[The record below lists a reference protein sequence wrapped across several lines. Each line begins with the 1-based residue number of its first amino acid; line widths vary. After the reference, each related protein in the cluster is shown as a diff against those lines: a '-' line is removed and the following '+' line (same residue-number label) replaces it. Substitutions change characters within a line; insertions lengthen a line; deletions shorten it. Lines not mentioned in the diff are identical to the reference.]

1 MRKLTTAKAVVAHL
15 GGLPKVATL
24 TDTNINTA
32 KNWPGRKKAF
42 PASTYFVMHRA
53 LRRRRA
59 TASPLLWGM
68 RGLE

>member
-1 MRKLTTAKAVVAHL
+1 MRRLTTAKAVVRCL

-24 TDTNINTA
+24 TDTPINTA
-32 KNWPGRKKAF
+32 KNWPGRAGMF
-42 PASTYFVMHRA
+42 PSSTYVVMHRA

-59 TASPLLWGM
+59 TADPRLWGM